1 MTILLHSIDDY
12 KIGALFYGK
21 GLAMSSKKTHK
32 QWSPIGDRKTVAGAV
47 AMVAELGND
56 KLRRLSD
63 EIRAGWRKKPW
74 ALSSPPSPP
83 PSSSCGDVGDHA
95 RGDDHAEAV
104 GNGPRLCDHRVLLGP
119 IGRHDHRPVLRE
131 EEDWHDTT

>member
-21 GLAMSSKKTHK
+21 GLAVSKKTHK
-32 QWSPIGDRKTVAGAV
+32 QRSPTGDRKTMAGVV

-63 EIRAGWRKKPW
+63 EIHAGWRKKP
-74 ALSSPPSPP
+74 
-83 PSSSCGDVGDHA
+83 
-95 RGDDHAEAV
+95 
-104 GNGPRLCDHRVLLGP
+104 
-119 IGRHDHRPVLRE
+119 
-131 EEDWHDTT
+131 